1 MKETILKQ
9 LSSGRGISEIFNS
22 FGGPYHIEI
31 SPLMT
36 GFYMKGNSVM
46 KELKC
51 SKTTWNWPEQP
62 VELTNKLAA
71 ETAAPRLWHCFDV
84 TNIAHCW

>member
-22 FGGPYHIEI
+22 FGGPYQIEI

-36 GFYMKGNSVM
+36 GFYMIGNSVM

-51 SKTTWNWPEQP
+51 SKTT
-62 VELTNKLAA
+62 
-71 ETAAPRLWHCFDV
+71 
-84 TNIAHCW
+84 